1 MLVQQVLEFIDRLRN
16 EHVHIECDVAFRKSI
31 SDYFSQKSSGS
42 NTKNS
47 KELSEEDFSFLINC
61 YALRWNEVHAKYRDA
76 EYTRSNLGFDQ
87 QLINFAVGLARERSI
102 DFRSVLMPTVTNL
115 VDPSDFSQINDF
127 GPTTL
132 SDFYITDDLL
142 LQRKL
147 PWLQYMTKHD
157 NVLFSFS
164 SLDGRKKATSIYELK
179 SLKNCNEPSFWTK
192 LKEEIF
198 PFLTQSGKLS
208 EEVVVLLSD
217 LLHSYFSLKQSQKN
231 IHLFKEAIQN
241 FFHKLSTSSLDD
253 INFLYGQKIKYQGID
268 VYLLDLLISLTTVG
282 SFNVPLEQE
291 MNILLGIVRSAKSAE
306 LLAYEKL
313 HSILVSL
320 LVTDFNLYRF
330 TGAYVLS
337 WDTCSHIPSALSP
350 VFTNL
355 KSICS
360 VTPNYESKYNE
371 ILETRAASQDSA
383 ATSSITLT
391 PKSYVAKYKEILSML
406 VLPSNPAGS
415 WWAWLTVNAELFNW
429 ISEITISEQ
438 PSKVGGYWFEPSVI
452 MHSILQLPISMHN
465 DKLLDGLIRTY
476 SQMRMS
482 DFMQQ
487 LRLNKL
493 FSEFMSEL
501 SESRRK
507 NILSLIETCN
517 VDKAKEHFFNNCTT
531 YLNRRL
537 RELDEN
543 LDDASPS
550 FFASSSIAVS
560 NPDNML
566 ALLTLYTTKLA
577 KRHAEAQFSPGL
589 LYLHD
594 LKDIIL
600 TKKEI
605 WDAHRAVVGT
615 EDTLGPQGAR

>member
-16 EHVHIECDVAFRKSI
+16 EHVFIECDVAFRKSI
-31 SDYFSQKSSGS
+31 SDYFLQKSSGS
-42 NTKNS
+42 TTKNS
-47 KELSEEDFSFLINC
+47 MKLSEEDFSFLINC
-61 YALRWNEVHAKYRDA
+61 YALRCNEIHAKYRDV
-76 EYTRSNLGFDQ
+76 EYTRSNSGFNQ
-87 QLINFAVGLARERSI
+87 KLINFAADLAKERGI
-102 DFRSVLMPTVTNL
+102 DFRAVLIPTVTNL

-127 GPTTL
+127 ALTNL
-132 SDFYITDDLL
+132 SDFHITDDLL

-147 PWLQYMTKHD
+147 PWLQYMIQHD
-157 NVLFSFS
+157 NVLFSFN
-164 SLDGRKKATSIYELK
+164 SLEGRKKAVSINELK
-179 SLKNCNEPSFWTK
+179 SLKNCGEPSFWDK
-192 LKEEIF
+192 LKTEIF
-198 PFLTQSGKLS
+198 PSLTQSGKLS
-208 EEVVVLLSD
+208 DEVVALLSK
-217 LLHSYFSLKQSQKN
+217 LLYTYFSLKQSQKN
-231 IHLFKEAIQN
+231 IHLFKDAIQK
-241 FFHKLSTSSLDD
+241 FFRKLSASSLED
-253 INFLYGQKIKYQGID
+253 INFLYGQKIKYNGNEA
-268 VYLLDLLISLTTVG
+268 YLLDLLISLSTAG

-306 LLAYEKL
+306 LVAYEKL

-350 VFTNL
+350 VFTSL

-360 VTPNYESKYNE
+360 VTPNYVSKYNE
-371 ILETRAASQDSA
+371 ILEIRAASQDSA
-383 ATSSITLT
+383 ATSSIT

-406 VLPSNPAGS
+406 VLPANPAGS

-438 PSKVGGYWFEPSVI
+438 PSRLGGYWFEPSVI
-452 MHSILQLPISMHN
+452 MFSILQLPSSKHN
-465 DKLLDGLIRTY
+465 DKLLDGLISTY

-507 NILSLIETCN
+507 NILSLMDTCN
-517 VDKAKEHFFNNCTT
+517 VDKAKKHFFNNCTT
-531 YLNRRL
+531 YLDRRL
-537 RELDEN
+537 RELGEV
-543 LDDASPS
+543 LDDVSPN
-550 FFASSSIAVS
+550 FFASNSSVVS
-560 NPDNML
+560 NPENML
-566 ALLTLYTTKLA
+566 VLLHVYTTKLA
-577 KRHAEAQFSPGL
+577 KRYPDPQISAGL

-594 LKDIIL
+594 LKDTIL

-605 WDAHRAVVGT
+605 WEAHQAVVGA